1 MLQEV
6 IVSKQRRHNW
16 YVWVSM
22 SITPLL
28 LNWSHWSTSVFLSFK
43 VRLNP
48 MLLCLLSQLLKK
60 WVLLILVHS
69 YRQLIQYRWALLK
82 RFQGLSCYE
91 LKLRSLAIN
100 IFILLVKIGRFLSLD
115 SLEHL
120 LLLLGT
126 LQNLL
131 LSLIKISEPLL
142 QWSQEFVIVLSI
154 GLIQAIIWNIHII

>member
-1 MLQEV
+1 
-6 IVSKQRRHNW
+6 
-16 YVWVSM
+16 M
-22 SITPLL
+22 SITLLL

-43 VRLNP
+43 VRLYP

-60 WVLLILVHS
+60 RVLLILVHS
-69 YRQLIQYRWALLK
+69 YRQLIQYRWTLLK

-100 IFILLVKIGRFLSLD
+100 VFILLIKIGRFLSLD

-126 LQNLL
+126 L
-131 LSLIKISEPLL
+131 
-142 QWSQEFVIVLSI
+142 
-154 GLIQAIIWNIHII
+154 